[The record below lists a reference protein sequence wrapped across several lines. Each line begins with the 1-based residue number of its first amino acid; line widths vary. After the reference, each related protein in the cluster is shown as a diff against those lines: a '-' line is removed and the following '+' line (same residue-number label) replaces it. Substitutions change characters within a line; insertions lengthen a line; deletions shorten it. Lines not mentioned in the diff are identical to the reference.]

1 MSDPSD
7 EDRAGKRPKPTPV
20 REMAPVESTP
30 APTEPDL
37 EEAEVSIEGE
47 TWAVRVLG
55 RSGGERAS
63 ATPLLLLGFWEED
76 PDAHA
81 PDREALIVGRTLAG
95 LTPAALRSAFD
106 ESEPPRERPTSP
118 REERG
123 KGRGSHRSRGSRGKR

>member
-20 REMAPVESTP
+20 RDMAPVESTP

-47 TWAVRVLG
+47 TWTVRVLG

-63 ATPLLLLGFWEED
+63 ATPLLLLGFWEDD
-76 PDAHA
+76 PEADD
-81 PDREALIVGRTLAG
+81 PDREALIVGRTLAS
-95 LTPAALRSAFD
+95 LTPAALRSAYRA
-106 ESEPPRERPTSP
+106 SEPPRERPTSS

-123 KGRGSHRSRGSRGKR
+123 KGGGDHRGRGSRGKR